1 MQTKKRFFW
10 VRLWV
15 RRNETNLSLHRSRTV
30 LFRKKEEGRFVGVGT
45 GTSYFFKELI
55 MGCSEQCTE
64 TGYKRPL
71 EEGKI
76 YTSFCV
82 VQ

>member
-1 MQTKKRFFW
+1 MGETLGEKKRNKPF
-10 VRLWV
+10 
-15 RRNETNLSLHRSRTV
+15 TSQQRSRTV